1 MKYIFAGLVIIV
13 WIVADFL
20 QLFLFSKFSGK
31 RLTKKL
37 IFSAIIAGML
47 LSLFEEEIFF
57 GPLQHLNFLQE
68 IIYFLVVSFFIERDW
83 RWSVRLFYVTFS
95 LVVTDILKRSIT
107 FFILPHFGLSVALIN
122 EYRVTLDL
130 VKICACLLALGM
142 LNLFQYDFSR
152 LGKRDLSQKHL
163 KIMKMVNFSMIVYYM
178 IAKILT
184 VLKFSYQIETLPY
197 RQSVVVIYLV
207 IFMVTINVFDRLYR
221 EEIQA
226 ELDRQ
231 KQRDYQNLQ
240 RYNQQI
246 ERLYKTVRS
255 FRHDY
260 RNLLTT
266 LNLAIESDDMPAVR
280 EVYQSVLK
288 DSDSALNKKSF
299 DLGRLVNLK
308 DDAVKSLI
316 AAKFVQAQEQGVDV
330 SIDVYEEMAMT
341 GMQMPDFITV
351 VSILCDNA
359 IEAAIEATPKVS
371 IGYMTSEDGQGQ
383 ILIIENSI
391 KTPSVDTRR
400 IYDAGYSSKG
410 DGRGIGLANV
420 MDILA
425 NYPNVNLKTTSK
437 DYRFRQL
444 LEIRDK

>member
-1 MKYIFAGLVIIV
+1 MLSLLRIFA
-13 WIVADFL
+13 
-20 QLFLFSKFSGK
+20 
-31 RLTKKL
+31 
-37 IFSAIIAGML
+37 
-47 LSLFEEEIFF
+47 
-57 GPLQHLNFLQE
+57 
-68 IIYFLVVSFFIERDW
+68 
-83 RWSVRLFYVTFS
+83 
-95 LVVTDILKRSIT
+95 
-107 FFILPHFGLSVALIN
+107 
-122 EYRVTLDL
+122 
-130 VKICACLLALGM
+130 
-142 LNLFQYDFSR
+142 YDFSR
-152 LGKRDLSQKHL
+152 LARTQLSQKNKNVMNL
-163 KIMKMVNFSMIVYYM
+163 VSFSMLVYYM
-178 IAKILT
+178 IVKVLT
-184 VLKFSYQIETLPY
+184 VFDTFYQIDTLDY
-197 RQSVVVIYLV
+197 RQSVVVIYLM

-316 AAKFVQAQEQGVDV
+316 AAKFVQAQEQGVEV
-330 SIDVYEEMAMT
+330 SVDVYEEMAMT
-341 GMQMPDFITV
+341 GMQMVDFITV
-351 VSILCDNA
+351 ISILCDNA

-383 ILIIENSI
+383 ILIVENSI
-391 KTPSVDTRR
+391 KTPTIDTRQ
-400 IYDAGYSSKG
+400 IYDEGYSSKG
-410 DGRGIGLANV
+410 AGRGIGLANV

-437 DYRFRQL
+437 DYRFRQW